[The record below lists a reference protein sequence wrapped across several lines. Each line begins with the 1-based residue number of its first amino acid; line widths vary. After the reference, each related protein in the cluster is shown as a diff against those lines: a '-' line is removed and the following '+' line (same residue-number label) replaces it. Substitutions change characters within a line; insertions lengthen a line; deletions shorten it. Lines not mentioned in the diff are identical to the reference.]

1 MDRQNREALAAVIAA
16 VCLLAAAAFEPAGA
30 RSAWWCTS
38 FSVVCSEAME
48 QQNAP
53 QVEFRC
59 RLAGLWRAL
68 RG

>member
-1 MDRQNREALAAVIAA
+1 MEKENRTALAAVIAA
-16 VCLLAAAAFEPAGA
+16 VCLLAAAAFEPVGT

-38 FSVVCSEAME
+38 FSMVCSETIE
-48 QQNAP
+48 QQSAP

-59 RLAGLWRAL
+59 RLAELWRAL